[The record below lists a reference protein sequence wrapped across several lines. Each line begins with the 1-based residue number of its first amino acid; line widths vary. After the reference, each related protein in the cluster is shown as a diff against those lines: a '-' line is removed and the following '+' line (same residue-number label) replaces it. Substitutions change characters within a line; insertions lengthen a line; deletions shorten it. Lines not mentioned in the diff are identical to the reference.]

1 MDTKLLKHKIL
12 DLAIHGKLVPQNPND
27 ESATVLLEKIRAEKA
42 EKIKKGELK
51 ADKKDSFIFV
61 GDDNRHY
68 EKVFAGGK
76 TADGTV
82 KDIEDEIPFEV
93 PEGWAWCKAKQ
104 LYNIRSAIRI
114 HQSDWQSNGIPFFR
128 GRELVELCK
137 TGTVH
142 PEIFISEELYEENK
156 KKGGLPQKNDLLV
169 SAVGTLGFV
178 HIVEGTKKFYYKDAY
193 ILCFENHFNLNP
205 FYMKKV
211 IESDFIQ
218 KVIYGGSKG
227 TTVDQLTIENAKD
240 LWIPFPPENEQK
252 KLVSELDRLFL
263 LIDSIEKDKLDLQT
277 AIKQAKSKILDLAI
291 HGKLVPQDAND
302 EPASV
307 LLEKLRVEKEEKIA
321 KGELKRDKNDSFI
334 YKDSDNCHYQRF
346 ADGHEED
353 ISEEIHCELPE
364 SWAWCRI
371 KDICTINPKNKL
383 DDNLE
388 VSFIPMTL
396 IDAGYTNHHGQETRV
411 WKKIKTGFTHFAEN
425 DVAIAKIS
433 PCFENKKSVILKNL
447 KNGYGAGTTEL
458 YILRACSIVLPEY
471 LFWIVKTDSFINE
484 GVGNFSGVVGQ
495 QRLAR
500 DIVENYYIPLPPIN
514 EQKRIIS
521 KIVSLFEKLDIIDN
535 NIE

>member
-1 MDTKLLKHKIL
+1 MDTKLLKQKIL

-51 ADKKDSFIFV
+51 ADKNDSYIFV

-68 EKVFAGGK
+68 EKF
-76 TADGTV
+76 ADGTV
-82 KDIEDEIPFEV
+82 KDIEDEIPFDV
-93 PEGWAWCKAKQ
+93 SEGWAWCKAKQ

-156 KKGGLPQKNDLLV
+156 KKGGIPQKNDLLV

-263 LIDSIEKDKLDLQT
+263 LIDSIENDKLDLQT

-291 HGKLVPQDAND
+291 HGKLVPQDSSD

-307 LLEKLRVEKEEKIA
+307 LLEKLRAEKEAKIKA
-321 KGELKRDKNDSFI
+321 GELKRDKNDSYI
-334 YKDSDNCHYQRF
+334 YKNTTDNCHYEKF
-346 ADGHEED
+346 NGKEAVCID
-353 ISEEIHCELPE
+353 EEIPFDIPE
-364 SWAWCRI
+364 NWQWTRLGR
-371 KDICTINPKNKL
+371 ICTKLVDGDHNPPK
-383 DDNLE
+383 
-388 VSFIPMTL
+388 
-396 IDAGYTNHHGQETRV
+396 
-411 WKKIKTGFTHFAEN
+411 
-425 DVAIAKIS
+425 
-433 PCFENKKSVILKNL
+433 
-447 KNGYGAGTTEL
+447 GTE
-458 YILRACSIVLPEY
+458 E
-471 LFWIVKTDSFINE
+471 KTDYIMASSRNINHNTVEDLENVRYLTKEMFEIENQRTKATE
-484 GVGNFSGVVGQ
+484 GDIFFTSVGTLGRSCIYDGSLNICFQRSVSILNTQIDNNYLKYFFDSNFYQDYVVEHATGTAQ
-495 QRLAR
+495 LGFYLQ
-500 DIVENYYIPLPPIN
+500 EMSESYIAIPPIS
-514 EQKRIIS
+514 EQKRIVS
-521 KIVSLFEKLDIIDN
+521 KIEEMFERLDQIQN
-535 NIE
+535 NLI